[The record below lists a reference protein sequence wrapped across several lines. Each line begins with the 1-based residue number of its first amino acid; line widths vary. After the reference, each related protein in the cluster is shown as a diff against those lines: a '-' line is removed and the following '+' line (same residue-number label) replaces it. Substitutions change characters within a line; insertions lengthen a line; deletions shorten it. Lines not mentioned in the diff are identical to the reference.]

1 MTGTVPTPGAQNLP
15 QTDSPRHPAAPSS
28 EHEEITIDPT
38 CSWKPVPVKPDVHV
52 KEEPEGPALKRC
64 RTLSPTHMV
73 LPNIMEMIAALGPG
87 STPFPALPP
96 PPAGAAA
103 DYGAPG
109 TGDPREMGTGPLCV
123 VSPPLP
129 QSPPFLLQV
138 PGFRDREVSQ
148 SRSHPPARR
157 R

>member
-1 MTGTVPTPGAQNLP
+1 MPI
-15 QTDSPRHPAAPSS
+15 SS

-38 CSWKPVPVKPDVHV
+38 CSWKPVPVKPDIHI
-52 KEEPEGPALKRC
+52 KEEPEGPVLKRC

-87 STPFPALPP
+87 SVPFPALPPP

-109 TGDPREMGTGPLCV
+109 TGGATVDRGSTCQLSHPTPTQFFSPRRFQLSRPGRLSRALPTPGCPGHTNADRLCPG
-123 VSPPLP
+123 SPPHLLP
-129 QSPPFLLQV
+129 V
-138 PGFRDREVSQ
+138 
-148 SRSHPPARR
+148 
-157 R
+157 

>member
-1 MTGTVPTPGAQNLP
+1 MQ
-15 QTDSPRHPAAPSS
+15 QTYPPCYPAAPSS

-38 CSWKPVPVKPDVHV
+38 CSWKPVPVKPDIHI

-103 DYGAPG
+103 DYGTSG
-109 TGDPREMGTGPLCV
+109 MGGPVGNKGRLC
-123 VSPPLP
+123 PCP
-129 QSPPFLLQV
+129 
-138 PGFRDREVSQ
+138 
-148 SRSHPPARR
+148 
-157 R
+157 

>member
-1 MTGTVPTPGAQNLP
+1 MPPARTPPP
-15 QTDSPRHPAAPSS
+15 QLALHHAPATPSS

-52 KEEPEGPALKRC
+52 KEEPEGPAMKRC

-87 STPFPALPP
+87 SVPFPALPP
-96 PPAGAAA
+96 PPPAGATT

-109 TGDPREMGTGPLCV
+109 TGGPAGDGPWPCPP
-123 VSPPLP
+123 SPTPLTC
-129 QSPPFLLQV
+129 LLSSCRSQLSRARGV
-138 PGFRDREVSQ
+138 P
-148 SRSHPPARR
+148 
-157 R
+157 